1 MKNTREMIIKSAFSF
16 YTKPVFSNISLS
28 MIASKAG
35 ITKAAIYR
43 HFASREDLDNAMYN
57 CVYEDLY
64 NILKNF
70 SSGGASIVEDIII
83 LLMTHR
89 EYVYY
94 LISTCNEIILDKCLL
109 RFKGMGLSLF
119 DNLFSADGTVKD
131 MEAYKDAVYMAC
143 NILYFQIVRNKIID
157 CMDIGDKYSEITEYA
172 SKLNMFIKKGLGQD
186 VYELTGFRLAS
197 LDRMCMESIKGVPA
211 VNKVFESVASIVK
224 EKGFQG
230 VTVESVAR
238 GIGLAKSSIY
248 SKFENK
254 AQMIQSL
261 IDREIEEMFV
271 IMKQNINNA
280 RNNAERAYIMME
292 TELLFFMK
300 KPELF
305 TVGQWLQF
313 QNTEGIVHDD
323 CEHERLFST
332 YFDGIKL
339 YDVYPELGLP
349 KKDFKIIASWVL
361 MMPVFLYVHT
371 RKQNMAPEVVQ
382 GALKDIFFM
391 MEKGFKRGEI

>member
-1 MKNTREMIIKSAFSF
+1 
-16 YTKPVFSNISLS
+16 
-28 MIASKAG
+28 
-35 ITKAAIYR
+35 
-43 HFASREDLDNAMYN
+43 
-57 CVYEDLY
+57 
-64 NILKNF
+64 
-70 SSGGASIVEDIII
+70 
-83 LLMTHR
+83 
-89 EYVYY
+89 
-94 LISTCNEIILDKCLL
+94 
-109 RFKGMGLSLF
+109 
-119 DNLFSADGTVKD
+119 
-131 MEAYKDAVYMAC
+131 
-143 NILYFQIVRNKIID
+143 
-157 CMDIGDKYSEITEYA
+157 
-172 SKLNMFIKKGLGQD
+172 
-186 VYELTGFRLAS
+186 
-197 LDRMCMESIKGVPA
+197 MESIKGVPA

>member
-1 MKNTREMIIKSAFSF
+1 MKNTREIIIKSAFSF
-16 YTKPVFSNISLS
+16 YTRPVFSNVSLS

-43 HFASREDLDNAMYN
+43 HFKSRDDLDNAMYN
-57 CVYEDLY
+57 CVYEDLFG
-64 NILKNF
+64 ILKNF
-70 SSGGASIVEDIII
+70 RAEKASNDSSIVEDIIV

-94 LISTCNEIILDKCLL
+94 LISTCNDIVLDRFLL
-109 RFKGMGLSLF
+109 KFKEMGLSLF
-119 DNLFSADGTVKD
+119 DDIFLPDGSVKD
-131 MEAYKDAVYMAC
+131 MEVYKDAVYMAC
-143 NILYFQIVRNKIID
+143 NIIYFQLVRNKMFD
-157 CMDIGDKYSEITEYA
+157 CMGMEDRYSDITIYA
-172 SKLNMFIKKGLGQD
+172 SKLYAFIKKGLGQD
-186 VYELTGFRLAS
+186 VSELSAFRLAS
-197 LDRMCMESIKGVPA
+197 LDKMCMTSMEGVAP
-211 VNKVFESVASIVK
+211 VNKVFESVASIVE

-254 AQMIQSL
+254 AQMIASL
-261 IDREIEEMFV
+261 IHKEFEQMFEILNR
-271 IMKQNINNA
+271 NIQKAKSNG
-280 RNNAERAYIMME
+280 ERAYIMME
-292 TELLFFMK
+292 TELLYFMK

-313 QNTEGIVHDD
+313 QNTEEIVHDD
-323 CEHERLFST
+323 CEHERVFNT
-332 YFDGIKL
+332 YLDQIKL
-339 YDVYPELGLP
+339 YEVYPDLGLP
-349 KKDFKIIASWVL
+349 QEDFKIIASWFL
-361 MMPVFLYVHT
+361 MMPVFLYMHT

-391 MEKGFKRGEI
+391 MEKGF

>member
-1 MKNTREMIIKSAFSF
+1 MIIKSAFSF

-94 LISTCNEIILDKCLL
+94 LISTCNEIILDKFLL

-186 VYELTGFRLAS
+186 VSELTGFRLAS
-197 LDRMCMESIKGVPA
+197 LDRMCMESIEGVPA

-230 VTVESVAR
+230 VTVEAVAK

-313 QNTEGIVHDD
+313 QNTERIVHDD

-349 KKDFKIIASWVL
+349 KEDFKIIAFWVL
-361 MMPVFLYVHT
+361 MMPVFLYMHT